1 MMTGANYR
9 VLGFLFS
16 NGRRHFTDPA
26 EYADWVGVSYSK
38 TLLKEDLHFGRFPEG
53 LILSSPDGV
62 MVVSGHVGGFDQ
74 TLVPLME
81 IIKNYKP
88 KPNRKITADDIA
100 DHLLIIRGAM
110 NLTQKGMANYLGLST
125 GSILRIEEGYR
136 NFRKG
141 TECKLMKLRYVYQ
154 NKIIEGED

>member
-1 MMTGANYR
+1 MTGANYR

-16 NGRRHFTDPA
+16 NGRLHFTDPA
-26 EYADWVGVSYSK
+26 EYADWVGFSYSK

-62 MVVSGHVGGFDQ
+62 MVVSGHIGDFDQ
-74 TLVPLME
+74 ILVPLMK
-81 IIKNYKP
+81 IIKTFNKP
-88 KPNRKITADDIA
+88 KPKGKITADDIA
-100 DHLLIIRGAM
+100 DHLLVIRGAM
-110 NLTQKGMANYLGLST
+110 NLTQKGMANYLGLSI

-141 TECKLMKLRYVYQ
+141 TEYKLMKLLPIYQ
-154 NKIIEGED
+154 KIIEG